1 MPDPIPENRN
11 VLGGQ
16 QQTAPQVV
24 APPVRP
30 AQVRVAPAPVA
41 RRHVANPDTPP
52 SWATVV
58 LPQPVPGPWNE
69 VTEPQPQPRSR
80 QGRTPS
86 RPSTRATTRPP
97 AQAPA
102 TRRLSRPPLVT
113 RQMAVPARRGSS
125 GFGGFV
131 RGMLLFTTVLLT
143 SVWGATLAFPSLLQ
157 YAIIA
162 DTAQLAENV
171 FFTLW
176 GVVYATG
183 MFALMVYTQRD
194 AITSFVSANPL
205 ISMSAG
211 VGGLLCLILLGLSIK
226 GMRRRQ

>member
-16 QQTAPQVV
+16 QQTPPLVV

-30 AQVRVAPAPVA
+30 AQMRAAPAPVV

-69 VTEPQPQPRSR
+69 VTEPHPQTRSR
-80 QGRTPS
+80 PGQAPS
-86 RPSTRATTRPP
+86 RPPTRAATRPP
-97 AQAPA
+97 APA
-102 TRRLSRPPLVT
+102 TRRPTRPPVVA

-125 GFGGFV
+125 GFVKFV
-131 RGMLLFTTVLLT
+131 RGVLLFTAMLLAA
-143 SVWGATLAFPSLLQ
+143 VWGATLAFPSLLQ

-162 DTAQLAENV
+162 DIAQLAENIYY
-171 FFTLW
+171 TLW
-176 GVVYATG
+176 SVLYAIG

-194 AITSFVSANPL
+194 AIISFISANPL
-205 ISMSAG
+205 ISTSAG
-211 VGGLLCLILLGLSIK
+211 VGGLLCLILLRLTVKGL
-226 GMRRRQ
+226 RRRQ